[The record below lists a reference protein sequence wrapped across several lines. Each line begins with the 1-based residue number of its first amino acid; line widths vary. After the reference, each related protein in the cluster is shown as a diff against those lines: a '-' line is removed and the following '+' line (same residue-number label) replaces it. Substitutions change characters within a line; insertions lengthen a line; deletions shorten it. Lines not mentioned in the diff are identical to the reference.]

1 MSPLGWAFMVGLI
14 SARLTRLGVEDV
26 IFDRPRDWLLDHT
39 SGKLE
44 VLLSC
49 PWCFSAYTTAA
60 AVAVTDAWRD
70 VPLPGLVWLAGWQVA
85 CIAYWTAALISARAT
100 AED

>member
-1 MSPLGWAFMVGLI
+1 MSPWVVLGWMLAVGLP

-60 AVAVTDAWRD
+60 AVGGATAVTS
-70 VPLPGLVWLAGWQVA
+70 VPLPFLVWLGAWQVA
-85 CIAYWTAALISARAT
+85 CTAYWAAAALSS
-100 AED
+100 DL